1 MPIHCKR
8 CWVQFK
14 TQLQLDSHLTVE
26 ASEICELKPGIPP
39 QGITPECER
48 LLRSRKKAS
57 RNQSDEDRWKNIYK
71 LLFPNEKVP
80 SPCKLP
86 LFLASLTSSDVN
98 TNEKPDFEPPQ
109 ENMPMSPESRDL
121 ANYEEYARRELP
133 RLVQSSVEEIV
144 CRDLQPL
151 EASLIGNLVGIVQD
165 CQDRLFRSYRETRAV
180 SDEME
185 SRLVF
190 ESQPIIS
197 PGASTVIINHVS
209 DSQDEHRPSESLD
222 AMFRPVPPA
231 IDTDLPALIL
241 DDFRAQDTYLSPPID
256 MHNSDSGYGSEQL
269 QLCNC
274 LGECNCADLALRH
287 EDLEACV
294 ARNSTT
300 ENTSLQWMNWSSYA
314 LQ

>member
-1 MPIHCKR
+1 
-8 CWVQFK
+8 VQFK

-26 ASEICELKPGIPP
+26 ASDICELKPGSPP
-39 QGITPECER
+39 EGITPECER

-57 RNQSDEDRWKNIYK
+57 RNQGDEDRWKDIYK

-86 LFLASLTSSDVN
+86 LFLAGLTSDGN

-109 ENMPMSPESRDL
+109 ENTPISPESRDL

-133 RLVQSSVEEIV
+133 RLVQSSIEEIV
-144 CRDLQPL
+144 RRDLQPL

-165 CQDRLFRSYRETRAV
+165 CQDRLFRSYRETRAAAG
-180 SDEME
+180 EME
-185 SRLVF
+185 SPLVF
-190 ESQPIIS
+190 QSEPIIA
-197 PGASTVIINHVS
+197 PGASTVIINHGL
-209 DSQDEHRPSESLD
+209 DSQDGHQRSESLD
-222 AMFRPVPPA
+222 AMFKPVPPVT
-231 IDTDLPALIL
+231 DTDFPALIL
-241 DDFRAQDTYLSPPID
+241 EDFRAQNTYLSAPID

-274 LGECNCADLALRH
+274 PGECSCANAALRH
-287 EDLEACV
+287 EDYINDPEACI
-294 ARNSTT
+294 AGNSTP
-300 ENTSLQWMNWSSYA
+300 ENANLQWINWSSYA